1 MSDCYCILKCSLVEE
16 TGGKASGDEHEK
28 ITVSFLTGFCS
39 LSVRSKGIRI

>member
-1 MSDCYCILKCSLVEE
+1 MLDCYCILKCGLVLE

-28 ITVSFLTGFCS
+28 VTKSFLTGFYS